1 MSRTSHHTPDKKNGS
16 AQEMYTARH
25 HRPDTPRDTDLW
37 DPTSL
42 DLYSSAKKKS
52 YFTRKNN
59 HRHTRHSKEEQAAQ
73 SLQTAT
79 DHPIEPSVH
88 KAHSAASSAYGQI
101 SSHPSDQNIG
111 SSPVQP
117 GQKNAAAAVHS
128 QQASVSAVPHPSSPD
143 SSSQMQTDPVLEEQ
157 PVRRH
162 GIGFHARLQ
171 EAARAIHGASHADAS
186 SQKTVK
192 QKAVSRASEIPIQ
205 DIQTDPLSAF
215 VSGSLPYES
224 PLHQPDAMENFST
237 LEAKQ
242 LLQGPYKNVPDYK
255 RQVRTQTS
263 REGLDLLTSDS
274 FSSSGVKSRRFFRK
288 SARSASIEITDTVR
302 DSHKTSPSV
311 SEVQE
316 ASVPLISEMDQEPI
330 LAQGSAV
337 DDSSAILTS
346 ELAALSESL
355 PADSPQNDSAV
366 SSMITAAETA
376 DVSLPALPAEE
387 LQPEPGTVSDLDSV
401 PASENEEI
409 PEAGT
414 IAEPV
419 KEDKSIQA
427 DRKAETEQTQS
438 LPDPVHPENENQMPV
453 SIQEIPDTAVQL
465 PAADV
470 RQAMPAA
477 GAAAEASSQADS
489 LKDQEADIPDT
500 SDLSEAIP
508 DPDFPASSTAPA
520 RPSTPDT
527 ASVRKSRLWKVPLSI
542 CQAVLLAALLLF
554 WLPDIT
560 STRTVSSASFD
571 TVLSTLQADVD
582 ADTYPEA
589 ETVTLKRAFQIDPE
603 TFDDIAF
610 LRTNDAMNASELL
623 IAKCSTQ
630 EQLDAFAKAARYRQD
645 SQYNVY
651 ASYAPTQ
658 AALVQDALIDIQ
670 GNYALYYVGENPE
683 AVQTLFETALEED
696 AA

>member
-25 HRPDTPRDTDLW
+25 HGPDTARDTDLW

-52 YFTRKNN
+52 HFTRKNN
-59 HRHTRHSKEEQAAQ
+59 HKHTRHSKEEPAAQ
-73 SLQTAT
+73 TLQTGT
-79 DHPIEPSVH
+79 DQPVEPS
-88 KAHSAASSAYGQI
+88 AHTTNGAASSAYSQI
-101 SSHPSDQNIG
+101 SSHPSGQNTG

-117 GQKNAAAAVHS
+117 GQKNAAAHS
-128 QQASVSAVPHPSSPD
+128 QPAPASAAHH
-143 SSSQMQTDPVLEEQ
+143 SSSQVQTDSVPEEQ

-171 EAARAIHGASHADAS
+171 EAARAIHGASHTDTSRQAEA
-186 SQKTVK
+186 K

-255 RQVRTQTS
+255 RQVRTQTH
-263 REGLDLLTSDS
+263 REDLDLLTSDS

-288 SARSASIEITDTVR
+288 SARSASIEITDAVR
-302 DSHKTSPSV
+302 DSHKTPPSV
-311 SEVQE
+311 PEVQE
-316 ASVPLISEMDQEPI
+316 ASVPLISETDPEPI
-330 LAQGSAV
+330 LTKGTAI

-346 ELAALSESL
+346 ELAALSELL
-355 PADSPQNDSAV
+355 PADSTQNDTAASRV
-366 SSMITAAETA
+366 SAAETA
-376 DVSLPALPAEE
+376 DVSLPALPAKE
-387 LQPEPGTVSDLDSV
+387 LQPEPDPISALHPV
-401 PASENEEI
+401 PSAENEEL
-409 PEAGT
+409 PEDKTTGGS
-414 IAEPV
+414 V
-419 KEDKSIQA
+419 KEDESILA
-427 DRKAETEQTQS
+427 DRKTDPEPTQS
-438 LPDPVHPENENQMPV
+438 LPDPLHPENENQAPV
-453 SIQEIPDTAVQL
+453 SIQEIPDTAIQL
-465 PAADV
+465 PAADAA
-470 RQAMPAA
+470 QAIPAA
-477 GAAAEASSQADS
+477 DAAAQAASQADR
-489 LKDQEADIPDT
+489 LKDQEAGIPGT
-500 SDLSEAIP
+500 SELPASP
-508 DPDFPASSTAPA
+508 DPDFSASPTTPAMLS
-520 RPSTPDT
+520 RPDT
-527 ASVRKSRLWKVPLSI
+527 ASDKKSSLWKVPLSI
-542 CQAVLLAALLLF
+542 CQAILLAALLLF

-571 TVLSTLQADVD
+571 TILSALQADVD
-582 ADTYPEA
+582 AGTYPEA

-630 EQLDAFAKAARYRQD
+630 DQLDAFAKAARYRQD

-651 ASYAPTQ
+651 ASYAPAQ